1 MSQRTPLKTIR
12 MTIVLLFVDNM
23 AVVLDF
29 LALQDKHNIHCMY
42 IVSKCQIN
50 SLQNSPEKLAFLP
63 VFKACTNKLYIFQE
77 CTCTYILYTCI

>member
-1 MSQRTPLKTIR
+1 MIR

-50 SLQNSPEKLAFLP
+50 SLQNSPEKLAKGSFS
-63 VFKACTNKLYIFQE
+63 
-77 CTCTYILYTCI
+77 TCF